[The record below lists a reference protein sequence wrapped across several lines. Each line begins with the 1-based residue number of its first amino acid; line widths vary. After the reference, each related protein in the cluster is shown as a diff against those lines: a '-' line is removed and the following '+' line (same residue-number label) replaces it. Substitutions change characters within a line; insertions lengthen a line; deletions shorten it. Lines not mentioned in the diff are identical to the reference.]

1 MIDLPCVIVGII
13 FIVLTVVWWMMTAR
27 DEKETL
33 VVFTILGL
41 FGIIGALPIPQIAM
55 LVFLPRMKG
64 SNFNDGVKIMNT
76 LIVLQYALRVYPFY
90 MMCKSLNKDKLDKS
104 NKSKSYWVSGAIN
117 FVMYITAC
125 HVLGAFWYFFSL
137 QREIDYWIHACKS
150 ENGCEI
156 STLDCVDHKTF
167 KNVTLL
173 NDLCPINPSN
183 AMIFDFGIY
192 LDALQSGMLGSTDF
206 PQKFLQCFS
215 WGLRNLSSFGSN
227 LKTSTYAWENLFVA
241 LISIS
246 GLLVFIYLL
255 GHLQTF
261 MQTMIRQGES
271 LDMMFFVTQ
280 GIVLTYT
287 INNGG
292 SSSTSRLEKGDYY
305 GEMLLSWAVASTSFS
320 NVPISPHTVKSQKKV
335 EVFAISAT
343 ESQLVVAKFY
353 SKILLGSPDT
363 TQMKI
368 TVANS

>member
-1 MIDLPCVIVGII
+1 
-13 FIVLTVVWWMMTAR
+13 
-27 DEKETL
+27 
-33 VVFTILGL
+33 
-41 FGIIGALPIPQIAM
+41 
-55 LVFLPRMKG
+55 
-64 SNFNDGVKIMNT
+64 
-76 LIVLQYALRVYPFY
+76 
-90 MMCKSLNKDKLDKS
+90 
-104 NKSKSYWVSGAIN
+104 
-117 FVMYITAC
+117 
-125 HVLGAFWYFFSL
+125 
-137 QREIDYWIHACKS
+137 
-150 ENGCEI
+150 
-156 STLDCVDHKTF
+156 
-167 KNVTLL
+167 
-173 NDLCPINPSN
+173 
-183 AMIFDFGIY
+183 
-192 LDALQSGMLGSTDF
+192 MLGSTNF

-261 MQTMIRQGES
+261 MQTTSRSVWLHQKTMPQIQLMLSEYKLPYHMGSVIWRTVQDRLEDDKYYMENIYSLLPDKLKSDIKLHLFLPLLKKEPMDEELLKEICEHLEPMNFNGINYIIRQGEP

-320 NVPISPHTVKSQKKV
+320 NVPISPQTVKSQKKV
-335 EVFAISAT
+335 EVFAITAT
-343 ESQLVVAKFY
+343 ELQLVVAKFY
-353 SKILLGSPDT
+353 NKILLGSPDT